1 MDILKGAR
9 IEVEF
14 ENREGKR
21 VEFGDR
27 AGIGGGGTKVGGSL
41 VAGHG
46 VRLKIAGGE
55 KRLGV
60 GMGMGSTTDCKGT
73 SWRCPWRQADT
84 SWRWGHRGGWGGAQC
99 EAWGRSGRGVEW
111 AL

>member
-1 MDILKGAR
+1 MDILKGDG

-21 VEFGDR
+21 VEFGDS

-55 KRLGV
+55 KQTGGGHGDGEHDRLQG
-60 GMGMGSTTDCKGT
+60 D
-73 SWRCPWRQADT
+73 
-84 SWRWGHRGGWGGAQC
+84 
-99 EAWGRSGRGVEW
+99 
-111 AL
+111 